1 MKQEWKVPLTKEKS
15 SPGGFAVEGSGF
27 GVQSLV
33 GSRVYSINFKR
44 CASSAS
50 ARPYVGRKT

>member
-1 MKQEWKVPLTKEKS
+1 MKQEWKAPLTKEKS

-33 GSRVYSINFKR
+33 GSRVYSINYRAYGLGFR
-44 CASSAS
+44 VECSEFS
-50 ARPYVGRKT
+50 RV